1 MQCINGGINVAKD
14 RSAEAL
20 ELSEEILRNFELSE
34 IPTQNIVLKC
44 LRLAR
49 LMNDVENIEWLRHE
63 AHGFERN
70 SKGELTKD
78 AWKSID
84 KSGRYWYVK
93 KSENQTESSKPV
105 RYAFTETIAVLE
117 ASIDAL
123 KAQMLVSK
131 DPNISLPEGTIN
143 SVIRSAVEGNQRQR
157 NSISKDISE
166 LSKQIEVVKPRLYD
180 YVSNINYELKFGE
193 ITEDIFSRKRKFVDN
208 KLKDI
213 SPESIQKLVSVY
225 ENLKS
230 SNDEDWANAVHTCR
244 RIIKEVAD
252 VLYPPSDE
260 IITLPGGRKIK
271 VGEEQ
276 YINRLVQY
284 IESKSDSGS
293 YKAIVGSNLGFI
305 GDRLDGVYNAANK
318 GTHTEVTLEEAERY
332 IIYTYLLIGDI
343 LAL

>member
-1 MQCINGGINVAKD
+1 MAKD

-20 ELSEEILRNFELSE
+20 DLSEEILRNFELSE
-34 IPTQNIVLKC
+34 IPTQHIVLKC

-49 LMNDVENIEWLRHE
+49 ITNDVDSIEWLNQE
-63 AHGFERN
+63 AHGFETDE
-70 SKGELTKD
+70 KGLMTPA
-78 AWKSID
+78 AWSAAK
-84 KSGRYWYVK
+84 KSGRRFFIEAPK
-93 KSENQTESSKPV
+93 DGTSKAS
-105 RYAFTETIAVLE
+105 RKEYAFTEAIAVME
-117 ASIDAL
+117 ASLNASMARMAVAHDRD
-123 KAQMLVSK
+123 VSLSSNSTFNQVA
-131 DPNISLPEGTIN
+131 PRGNVRERRLISDTI
-143 SVIRSAVEGNQRQR
+143 VENTA
-157 NSISKDISE
+157 K
-166 LSKQIEVVKPRLYD
+166 IEKVKSRLYQ
-180 YVSNINYELKFGE
+180 YVSNVNYELKFGE
-193 ITEDIFSRKRKFVDN
+193 ITEDIFTRKRKFVDN

-213 SPESIQKLVSVY
+213 SPESIQKFVSVY

-230 SNDEDWANAVHTCR
+230 TNDEDWANAAHTCR

-260 IITLPGGRKIK
+260 TITLPNGKKIK

-276 YINRLVQY
+276 YINRLIQY
-284 IESKSDSGS
+284 IESKSESGS

-305 GDRLDGVYNAANK
+305 GDRLDGVHNAANK